1 MRVPSRI
8 RAQTGRKA
16 LVDGI
21 PFTMPAVCRHSP
33 VLMAAFSVNP
43 KRAARLLGT
52 DDTGQLSVL
61 GGGIL
66 IVTVIDYRD
75 TGIGKYIEYSIGIAC
90 THHASPCKFKLPG
103 IFRKTLSIGQYV
115 VDLPVS
121 SEVSVKGGKGIWGM
135 PKHRASLDFR
145 VTDDKVKSQYDLDGQ
160 LCAYVE
166 IHRPTATRLPLKMAA
181 SNFCA
186 FRGMMWKSDVFFEGR
201 AGFCVGK
208 RAKAKF
214 IVGDHPRVAKLKEL
228 EISPDPLM
236 TAFIPSATG
245 TLDDH
250 CESWFMTYDETPTQ
264 LPEGMESVV
273 DLSNSEEW
281 LPPPRAPVPGTGE
294 QHRSVTKHGPETT

>member
-8 RAQTGRKA
+8 RATAGRKA

-21 PFTMPAVCRHSP
+21 PFTMPVGCRDSP

-43 KRAARLLGT
+43 RRAANLLGT
-52 DDTGQLSVL
+52 EETGQLSVL

-75 TGIGKYIEYSIGIAC
+75 TVIGEYIEYSIGIAC
-90 THHASPCKFKLPG
+90 THDASPCRLKWPG
-103 IFRKTLSIGQYV
+103 LLRKSLTIGQYV
-115 VDLPVS
+115 IDLPVS

-135 PKHRASLDFR
+135 PKHQASLDFR
-145 VTDDKVKSQYDLDGQ
+145 ITGDKVTSQYDLDGK

-166 IHRPTATRLPLKMAA
+166 IDRPGAAKLPLKMAA

-186 FRGMMWKSDVFFEGR
+186 FRGMMWKSDIFFEGR

-208 RAKAKF
+208 RAKGRF

-228 EISPDPLM
+228 GISSDPLM
-236 TAFIPSATG
+236 TAFIPSANG

-250 CESWFMTYDETPTQ
+250 CESWFMTFDEMPPDV
-264 LPEGMESVV
+264 PEGMESVAG
-273 DLSNSEEW
+273 LTNSEEW
-281 LPPPRAPVPGTGE
+281 LAPPKAPVPGTGG
-294 QHRSVTKHGPETT
+294 QRRHGTKQGSEAT

>member
-8 RAQTGRKA
+8 RAGTGRKA

-21 PFTMPAVCRHSP
+21 PFTMPVVCRDSP

-43 KRAARLLGT
+43 NRAARLLGAE
-52 DDTGQLSVL
+52 DSGQLSVL

-75 TGIGKYIEYSIGIAC
+75 TVIGKYIEYSIGIAC
-90 THHASPCKFKLPG
+90 THDSSACKFKLPG
-103 IFRKTLSIGQYV
+103 LFRRTLTIGQYV

-135 PKHRASLDFR
+135 PKHQASLDFR
-145 VTDDKVKSQYDLDGQ
+145 VTDDKVTSQYDLNGK

-166 IHRPTATRLPLKMAA
+166 MDRPRAARLPLKMAA

-201 AGFCVGK
+201 AGFCAGK
-208 RAKAKF
+208 RGKAKF
-214 IVGDHPRVAKLKEL
+214 IVGNHPRVARLKEL
-228 EISPDPLM
+228 EINPDPLM
-236 TAFIPSATG
+236 TAFIPSANG

-250 CESWFMTYDETPTQ
+250 CEAWFMTHDETPTEV
-264 LPEGMESVV
+264 PEGMESVV
-273 DLSNSEEW
+273 GLTNSEEW
-281 LPPPRAPVPGTGE
+281 LPPPTASVPGIGKRN
-294 QHRSVTKHGPETT
+294 RSGPKHGSEAT

>member
-1 MRVPSRI
+1 MRIPARI
-8 RAQTGRKA
+8 RNYAGRKA

-21 PFTMPAVCRHSP
+21 PFTMPVVCRSSP
-33 VLMAAFSVNP
+33 VLMALFRINGE
-43 KRAARLLGT
+43 RAARLLEGDET
-52 DDTGQLSVL
+52 QPLKI
-61 GGGIL
+61 GGNGIL

-75 TGIGKYIEYSIGIAC
+75 TVIGKYIEYSIGIAC
-90 THHASPCKFKLPG
+90 THNSSPCKLKLPG

-135 PKHRASLDFR
+135 PKHQASLNFR
-145 VTDDKVKSQYDLDGQ
+145 ITDDKVSSQYDLNGQ

-166 IHRPTATRLPLKMAA
+166 IDRPNSTIFPLKMAA

-186 FRGMMWKSDVFFEGR
+186 FRGMILKSDLFFEGR

-214 IVGDHPRVAKLKEL
+214 ILGDHPRVERLKEL
-228 EISPDPLM
+228 EICADPLM
-236 TAFIPSATG
+236 TAFIPSAKG

-250 CESWFMTYDETPTQ
+250 FESWFLTYDQTPSKQ
-264 LPEGMESVV
+264 PEGMESVV
-273 DLSNSEEW
+273 NLTKSEEW
-281 LPPPRAPVPGTGE
+281 LPRPNAPIPGMTE
-294 QHRSVTKHGPETT
+294 RSPNRTTDRLEL